1 MENML
6 QRNSNVQAVFAQN
19 DEMALEEIEAIQGAR
34 LSNQITVVSFDGTE
48 GGIKAVED
56 GALAATIA
64 QQPDEMGRL
73 ALQAAYDFYAGQEI
87 PEKIDSPLELV
98 TKD

>member
-1 MENML
+1 M
-6 QRNSNVQAVFAQN
+6 AVLDTYDVDVVLNGHDHVLTVTKPLAYNGDTFA
-19 DEMALEEIEAIQGAR
+19 AGAV
-34 LSNQITVVSFDGTE
+34 T
-48 GGIKAVED
+48 
-56 GALAATIA
+56 ATIA

-73 ALQAAYDFYAGQEI
+73 ALQAAYDYYAGEEI